1 LQQSGIDMAGKTI
14 EITNNPEDGTT
25 SVMVEQR
32 ALTDEETAGVEISPS
47 GGFKLETGLGW
58 GVDIAVVLLAV
69 AGLYVGKKFVD
80 KWFREV

>member
-1 LQQSGIDMAGKTI
+1 MAGKTI

-32 ALTDEETAGVEISPS
+32 PINTEETGVEISPS

-58 GVDIAVVLLAV
+58 GVDVAVVLLAV
-69 AGLYVGKKFVD
+69 ASLYVGKKFVD

>member
-1 LQQSGIDMAGKTI
+1 MAGKTI

-32 ALTDEETAGVEISPS
+32 ALDNPELTGVEISPS
-47 GGFKLETGLGW
+47 GGISLETGLGW
-58 GVDIAVVLLAV
+58 GVDVAVVLVAV

-80 KWFREV
+80 KWFSKES

>member
-1 LQQSGIDMAGKTI
+1 MAGKTI

-32 ALTDEETAGVEISPS
+32 ALDNPELTGVEISPS

-80 KWFREV
+80 KWFSKES

>member
-1 LQQSGIDMAGKTI
+1 MAGKTI

-32 ALTDEETAGVEISPS
+32 PIVDGPREETGVEISPS
-47 GGFKLETGLGW
+47 GGVTLETGFGW
-58 GVDIAVVLLAV
+58 GVDVAVVLVAV

-80 KWFREV
+80 KWFSKES

>member
-1 LQQSGIDMAGKTI
+1 MAGKTI

-25 SVMVEQR
+25 SVSVEQR
-32 ALTDEETAGVEISPS
+32 ALTDEELVTAGVEISPS
-47 GGFKLETGLGW
+47 GGISLETGLGW

>member
-1 LQQSGIDMAGKTI
+1 MAGKTI

-32 ALTDEETAGVEISPS
+32 ALTDEELVTTGVEISPS

-58 GVDIAVVLLAV
+58 GVDIAVVLMAV
-69 AGLYVGKKFVD
+69 AVLYIGKKFVD
-80 KWFREV
+80 KWFSKES

>member
-1 LQQSGIDMAGKTI
+1 MAGKTI

-32 ALTDEETAGVEISPS
+32 PIDEITETGVEISPS
-47 GGFKLETGLGW
+47 GGISLETGLGW
-58 GVDIAVVLLAV
+58 GVDVAVVLVAV

-80 KWFREV
+80 KWFSKES